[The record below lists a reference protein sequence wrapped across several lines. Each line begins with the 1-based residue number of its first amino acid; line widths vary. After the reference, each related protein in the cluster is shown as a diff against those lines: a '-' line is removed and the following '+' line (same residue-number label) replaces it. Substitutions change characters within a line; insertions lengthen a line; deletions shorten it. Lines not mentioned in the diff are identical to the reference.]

1 MKNRVK
7 LRQMTFNG
15 DSYMWAYHYDD
26 HDFKN
31 YPYSYY
37 LFVPKNNEK
46 LKVRVY
52 FTRYAP
58 NMDLDA
64 YSEEG
69 SICLYKGERIILNLC
84 RPFFAKQLIEYVF
97 SNCCNKTDVGEIEI
111 KDGDAILEKL
121 GYTEFD

>member
-46 LKVRVY
+46 LKSSGTGVRTT
-52 FTRYAP
+52 F
-58 NMDLDA
+58 
-64 YSEEG
+64 G
-69 SICLYKGERIILNLC
+69 FI
-84 RPFFAKQLIEYVF
+84 F
-97 SNCCNKTDVGEIEI
+97 
-111 KDGDAILEKL
+111 
-121 GYTEFD
+121 